1 MPPLKVKV
9 PLAAV
14 EVSEKYMSPPY
25 FPASALPPTVK
36 VPLAAVE
43 VPKNPMSGA
52 LVSADKPLRVK
63 APLPALEFVKK

>member
-1 MPPLKVKV
+1 M
-9 PLAAV
+9 AAV

-25 FPASALPPTVK
+25 LLASALPSTAK

-43 VPKNPMSGA
+43 VPKNPIRGA